1 MKENKKIVCLVASLT
16 PFLCIVTLWA
26 VSSEIVGNEYLLPS
40 IGQTVKEFLSLFTKG
55 AFYVA
60 YFRTLLRSVVAF
72 LIAFA
77 VAFALALVSYKSFI
91 AQKIINPFVSVARA
105 LPTIAVVLL
114 ALVWTNSEI
123 APVIV
128 TTLVVMP
135 TAYAGILNA
144 LLSVDKEQLE
154 ACKVFGIDEK
164 TVLKRVKIPQVAPYL
179 LSVAGTSLSLNIKL
193 MVAGEVIAS
202 TSRSIG
208 NALYLSKLYEQ
219 TAQTFALV
227 IVTVITGLLV
237 EAFFSALSKK
247 FGRWKDD
254 IK

>member
-1 MKENKKIVCLVASLT
+1 MKENKKIIGSIASLT
-16 PFLCIVTLWA
+16 PFICIVALWA
-26 VSSEIVGNEYLLPS
+26 VSAEIVRNEYLLPS
-40 IGQTVKEFLSLFTKG
+40 IGQTLKEFFSLFTKG

-72 LIAFA
+72 AIAFS
-77 VAFALALVSYKSFI
+77 VAFALALLSYKCFI
-91 AQKIINPFVSVARA
+91 AQKIINPLVQVARA

-144 LLSVDKEQLE
+144 FLSIDKDQLE
-154 ACKVFGIDEK
+154 ACKVFGVDEK
-164 TVLKRVKIPQVAPYL
+164 TVLKKVKIPQTAPYL
-179 LSVAGTSLSLNIKL
+179 LSVAGTSLSLNVKL

-237 EAFFSALSKK
+237 EAVFSALSKK
-247 FGRWKDD
+247 FGRWKDE

>member
-1 MKENKKIVCLVASLT
+1 MKENKKIVCFFASLT
-16 PFLCIVTLWA
+16 PFLCVLALWA
-26 VSSEIVGNEYLLPS
+26 VSAKIVRNEYLLPS
-40 IGQTVKEFLSLFTKG
+40 IGRTLEEFFSLLTKG

-60 YFRTLLRSVVAF
+60 YFRTLLRSV
-72 LIAFA
+72 IAFFIA
-77 VAFALALVSYKSFI
+77 FFVAFALALLSYKYFI
-91 AQKIINPFVSVARA
+91 AQKIINPLVSVARA

-135 TAYAGILNA
+135 TAYAGIFNA
-144 LLSVDKEQLE
+144 LSSIDKEQLE
-154 ACKVFGIDEK
+154 ACKTFGIDEK
-164 TVLKRVKIPQVAPYL
+164 TIMKKVKIPQTAPYL
-179 LSVAGTSLSLNIKL
+179 LSVAGTSLSLNVKL

-227 IVTVITGLLV
+227 IVTVITGLAV
-237 EAFFSALSKK
+237 EAVFSALSKK
-247 FGRWKDD
+247 FGRWNDD